1 MRLVPTALILILC
14 LVLAACGKEADAPAS
29 TSDTAEAATDDAIAA
44 AGDVDGT
51 AAEPDLPPLPA
62 GDFRVAS
69 VRLGSEIDAEG
80 QVPAPKDVF
89 KPGDRIHAAVI
100 GIGSS
105 DGLTLSARWSTAE
118 GTEIA
123 TAGQSLAPTAPTVT
137 TFAIA
142 QPGPWPAG
150 ESQVDIAING
160 RVVET
165 GRFRVE

>member
-1 MRLVPTALILILC
+1 MTSNEGTGLTKIGSDHFPAQLF
-14 LVLAACGKEADAPAS
+14 GGHAP
-29 TSDTAEAATDDAIAA
+29 
-44 AGDVDGT
+44 G
-51 AAEPDLPPLPA
+51 L
-62 GDFRVAS
+62 
-69 VRLGSEIDAEG
+69 
-80 QVPAPKDVF
+80 PAPKDVF

-150 ESQVDIAING
+150 EYQVDIAING